1 MPYATSTRSRRSTTH
16 EPVISAAQASDS
28 RQMSTPRCA
37 VVGNSCSSAVGSGKP
52 IGTAWRPP
60 GSRGCWVSSLAV
72 EPCATLADHPAES
85 RLSAM
90 PVVQHYSQHDRRAE
104 VP

>member
-1 MPYATSTRSRRSTTH
+1 VP
-16 EPVISAAQASDS
+16 
-28 RQMSTPRCA
+28 

-52 IGTAWRPP
+52 IGIAGRPP
-60 GSRGCWVSSLAV
+60 GSRGCSVSSLAV
-72 EPCATLADHPAES
+72 EPCATLADHPGET

-90 PVVQHYSQHDRRAE
+90 PVVQHYSRHDRRAE